1 MTDFTKTI
9 FISLDNISAYDTL
22 IKKFI
27 ANQIDTADAK
37 NLKSI
42 SIDADTHKIYF
53 YRADDPSVDGVTP
66 AYTID
71 LSGYDDAIDNL
82 NTLINGINTKIG
94 TVPDNKTVI
103 SFINEVLKKVTA
115 NESAIS
121 DINNETTGIYK
132 RAKNYTDSLVGTIP
146 LVKDDSGE
154 AVPAASTVV
163 DYVKNEISSV
173 KADGASRQEKLDT
186 LIGEDTSKS
195 VRKIANEELVA
206 QLLTGKADADFK
218 TLKELAAWLEDHP
231 EEVSAINLSIKNLQ
245 NLIGSI
251 PTDDG
256 SESIVKYI
264 QKLVKSEEN
273 RATGV
278 ETGIDSRLKNVETSL
293 GNSGSVNEKISEAI
307 NALDYTY
314 DGIATD
320 IVVGVSQVDGV
331 ISVEKA
337 DLVFATENQIKELFS
352 S

>member
-9 FISLDNISAYDTL
+9 FISLENISTYDTL

-27 ANQIDTADAK
+27 ADQIDVADGK
-37 NLKSI
+37 TLKSI
-42 SIDADTHKIYF
+42 SIDTDTHKIYF
-53 YRADDPSVDGVTP
+53 YREEDPSADGVTP

-82 NTLINGINTKIG
+82 NTLIEGINTKIG
-94 TVPDNKTVI
+94 TVPDDKTVI
-103 SFINEVLKKVTA
+103 SFINEVLEKVTA

-121 DINNETTGIYK
+121 DINNETTGIYQ
-132 RAKNYTDSLVGTIP
+132 RAKNYTDSLVGAIP
-146 LVKDDSGE
+146 LIKNDSGE
-154 AVPAASTVV
+154 TVPAADTVV

-173 KADGASRQEKLDT
+173 KADGTSQKEKLDT
-186 LIGEDTSKS
+186 LIGEDASKS
-195 VRKIANEELVA
+195 VRKIANEELAA

-245 NLIGSI
+245 DLVGSI
-251 PTDDG
+251 PADDG
-256 SESIVKYI
+256 SESVIKYI
-264 QKLVKSEEN
+264 QKLVKTEED
-273 RATGV
+273 RATGI
-278 ETGIDSRLKNVETSL
+278 ETGIDSRLKDVESAL
-293 GNSGSVNEKISEAI
+293 GDSGSVDERISEAI

-314 DGIATD
+314 DGVATD
-320 IVVGVSQVDGV
+320 IVVGVSQVDGK

-337 DLVFATENQIKELFS
+337 DLVFATEDQIKGLFS